1 MHAARANFA
10 EKKRRWKTAAR
21 QTHFLLQPY
30 KGIKLLSASLQ
41 ERLMRERRASFSPSP
56 LAQQLLS
63 KLIIFHFHTHWLAG
77 LAGRTCLLLLLT
89 WRASRAVVAESLFL
103 YINIS
108 KQRSLRQPKP
118 SSLTDWR
125 CNWFYSAPGS
135 ISRRVSVWDR
145 PRLLSHLPVGK
156 MSSQVHTHTTQ

>member
-1 MHAARANFA
+1 MHVARANFA
-10 EKKRRWKTAAR
+10 EKKRRRKIAVR

-30 KGIKLLSASLQ
+30 KGIKLLSSVAA
-41 ERLMRERRASFSPSP
+41 RAAAVRCRRRASFSPSP

-77 LAGRTCLLLLLT
+77 SQAALAYYYYSHDAPL
-89 WRASRAVVAESLFL
+89 ARAVVAESLF
-103 YINIS
+103 INTYIS
-108 KQRSLRQPKP
+108 KRSLRQPKP

-135 ISRRVSVWDR
+135 IPRGVSV
-145 PRLLSHLPVGK
+145 
-156 MSSQVHTHTTQ
+156 